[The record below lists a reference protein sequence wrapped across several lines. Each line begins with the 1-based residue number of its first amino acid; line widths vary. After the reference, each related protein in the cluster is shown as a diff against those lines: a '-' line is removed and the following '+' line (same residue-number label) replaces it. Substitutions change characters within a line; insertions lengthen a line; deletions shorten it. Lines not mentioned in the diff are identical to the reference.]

1 MGYRVKMWGW
11 EERRAIE
18 GMQEKYMKWVIGLDW
33 VTPGYMT
40 RDEGKREKLRLRAA
54 RRAWRFEEKLKE
66 GGGNFWARECLKEIE
81 KRGKKRVRL
90 SRWEIGRVKFMKERG
105 VKQGGSQS
113 HGGSQRIGKAV
124 A

>member
-1 MGYRVKMWGW
+1 M
-11 EERRAIE
+11 
-18 GMQEKYMKWVIGLDW
+18 
-33 VTPGYMT
+33 
-40 RDEGKREKLRLRAA
+40 
-54 RRAWRFEEKLKE
+54 
-66 GGGNFWARECLKEIE
+66 E